1 MHSRLLNQVQN
12 DLPMRLMLECTT
24 ISEMALL
31 ITQYQVAQ
39 IDQEMSAQFLA
50 ALEDTP
56 DGDEKLQEYTR

>member
-1 MHSRLLNQVQN
+1 
-12 DLPMRLMLECTT
+12 MLECTT